1 MEHQNKLNKEKGT
14 DGKFDLFST
23 LGIEPPKQQK
33 QKMTNQEEKVTSKNV
48 PNTDAEFA
56 EFVLGVPANQIGSGN
71 QQHLSDVKQVNS
83 SNEYN
88 FKK

>member
-33 QKMTNQEEKVTSKNV
+33 MTNQEEKAVKKL

-56 EFVLGVPANQIGSGN
+56 EFIFGVPANQIGGN
-71 QQHLSDVKQVNS
+71 QKISGAKQVNS
-83 SNEYN
+83 FIEY
-88 FKK
+88 